1 MKNLLF
7 TTLWKLWSY
16 IHGHKTWDVYDI
28 EQVSEMRRKKNG
40 YGKLNKDGD
49 IILADK
55 SCYTFYKGYEFF
67 NPKKYKID
75 FIVYERDSFWETD
88 VIGYTYR
95 NRRLDYKIRRLFH
108 LSCKAKFNKH
118 CTKHNIYNGY
128 WQRMCEKY
136 ESFIRW
142 LEYKLD
148 Y

>member
-55 SCYTFYKGYEFF
+55 SCYIFYKGYEFVV
-67 NPKKYKID
+67 
-75 FIVYERDSFWETD
+75 IV
-88 VIGYTYR
+88 
-95 NRRLDYKIRRLFH
+95 
-108 LSCKAKFNKH
+108 
-118 CTKHNIYNGY
+118 
-128 WQRMCEKY
+128 
-136 ESFIRW
+136 
-142 LEYKLD
+142 
-148 Y
+148 